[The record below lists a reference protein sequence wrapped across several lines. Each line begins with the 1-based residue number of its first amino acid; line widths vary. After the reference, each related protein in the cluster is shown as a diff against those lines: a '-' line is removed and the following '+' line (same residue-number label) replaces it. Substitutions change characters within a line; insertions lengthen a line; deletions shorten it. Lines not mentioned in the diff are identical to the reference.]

1 MQVQDPALTLA
12 INQVTLAAQALALV
26 EDMLFFEG
34 IDAQL
39 PAEGIQSVDLPAG
52 DKEKL
57 QYGLL
62 GIAGPNKTI
71 DVQPARQAPR
81 IYGLETFNAVVE
93 GLAYFT
99 LSLQGPPYALI
110 LAPDIFADINLPLAT
125 NALVTSRRC
134 YTSPSRFWP
143 VGDVGRDAP
152 EHGTASVSG
161 RENNDPFRRNR
172 PVGGIQFI
180 R

>member
-1 MQVQDPALTLA
+1 
-12 INQVTLAAQALALV
+12 
-26 EDMLFFEG
+26 MLFFEG

-125 NALVTSRRC
+125 NALVT
-134 YTSPSRFWP
+134 PP
-143 VGDVGRDAP
+143 VLYKPFSLLARWGCRQGCAGARDC
-152 EHGTASVSG
+152 
-161 RENNDPFRRNR
+161 
-172 PVGGIQFI
+172 
-180 R
+180 